1 MKTLVLG
8 NVLVDVMINVDYLP
22 KTGDDLV
29 CNKHVISMGGCAYN
43 IATVL
48 KNFGVEHSLISPVGK
63 GIYASIIREELEK
76 NNYQIHIND
85 ESKDNGYCL
94 CLVEKD
100 GERSFITVPG
110 IEHEFKKEWVEPID
124 SSNYDNIYVSG
135 YEMEGQTSIVITDWL
150 GKQKNKNIFFGPGPR
165 INFIE
170 KDIMDKML
178 SLNPILHLNDD
189 EALKFTNKD
198 DVLDAAKEIYKRTNN
213 AVFITLGK
221 DGVLYY
227 KDGKYSY
234 INGEEAIVENTVGAG
249 DCHIGAIISC
259 FSKGY
264 SFEESCIIANK
275 AAATVVSSEG
285 SRLDNKLFNGKEF
298 IKNKDYEIQFY

>member
-48 KNFGVEHSLISPVGK
+48 KNFGSDHSLFSPVGK

-76 NNYQIHIND
+76 NNYQIHISD

-110 IEHEFKKEWVEPID
+110 IEHEFKKEWVEQID
-124 SSNYDNIYVSG
+124 GSNYENIYVSG
-135 YEMEGQTSIVITDWL
+135 YEMEGRTSIVITDWL
-150 GKQKNKNIFFGPGPR
+150 MKQKNKNIFFGPGPR

-170 KDIMDKML
+170 KNIMDKMF
-178 SLNPILHLNDD
+178 SLKPILHLNDD
-189 EALKFTNKD
+189 EALKFTNET
-198 DVLDAAKEIYKRTNN
+198 DVLNAAKEIYKKTNN

-227 KDGKYSY
+227 EDGEYSH
-234 INGEEAIVENTVGAG
+234 IKGEDAIVENTVGAG
-249 DCHIGAIISC
+249 DCHIGAIIAC

-264 SFEESCIIANK
+264 SFEESCYIANK

-285 SRLDNKLFNGKEF
+285 SRLDDKLFNGK
-298 IKNKDYEIQFY
+298 